1 MLARVHSVVLEGL
14 NAQPI
19 EVEVDVANG
28 LPAFDLVGLPATA
41 VREARE
47 RVRSALRNS
56 GFEFPLRRITVN
68 LAPADVRKDGSGLD
82 VPIAIGI
89 LAATG
94 QIDASRLRDWFL
106 VGELALDGAIRPVS
120 GVLAMAWGLARTWQR
135 RLEGIEG
142 DICKESLHKTK
153 VRGGAT
159 LMKLLVPEAN
169 LAEASRVNG
178 IEAVGAALLKTA
190 VECLIGQ
197 SPTFSPVAS
206 QKRQVRKALYS
217 RASANTVGLF
227 PSGIPDLAAVRGQTV
242 AKRALEIAAAGGHN
256 LVLIGPPGTGKTMLA
271 RCLPGILPP
280 MTDEEAMETTMIYSV
295 AGALPEGVGW
305 VDSRPFRT
313 PHHYTTMAALVGG
326 GRPPRPGEISLAH
339 NGVLFMDEWPEFS
352 REALEAMRQP
362 LEDGQVTIARQG
374 GAVTFPARFMLLTA
388 MNPCPCGHLGD
399 PEKECLCS
407 PVSVERYR
415 NRISGPL
422 WDRMDLQ
429 VAVTRP
435 TYKELVDA
443 TTGPLAGEE
452 SSETVLNRVIEARKR
467 QWHRNRALT
476 QRLPLLQNQPAVC
489 NAHLDAESLKK
500 VAELDS
506 ESETLLSQAY
516 RRLGLSGRGL
526 HRILKVART
535 IADLDGAERIG
546 RIHLAEA
553 LRFRL

>member
-1 MLARVHSVVLEGL
+1 MLARVQSVVLEGL
-14 NAQPI
+14 SAQTI

-56 GFEFPLRRITVN
+56 GYEFPLRRITVN

-82 VPIAIGI
+82 VPIAVGI

-94 QIDASRLRDWFL
+94 QIDAGCLHDWFL

-120 GVLAMAWGLARTWQR
+120 GVLAMARGLAR
-135 RLEGIEG
+135 
-142 DICKESLHKTK
+142 KPHKK
-153 VRGGAT
+153 SDAT
-159 LMKLLVPEAN
+159 SANQLNSSVKLFVPEAN
-169 LAEASRVNG
+169 LAEASRVTGIQAYGSIHLKMVVESLNSPIQNG
-178 IEAVGAALLKTA
+178 STRDIKELITA
-190 VECLIGQ
+190 Q
-197 SPTFSPVAS
+197 T
-206 QKRQVRKALYS
+206 KRDLS
-217 RASANTVGLF
+217 SF
-227 PSGIPDLAAVRGQTV
+227 IPNLNSVRGQPV
-242 AKRALEIAAAGGHN
+242 AKRAVEIAAAGGHN
-256 LVLIGPPGTGKTMLA
+256 LVLIGAPGTGKTMLA

-305 VDSRPFRT
+305 MDNRPFRT
-313 PHHYTTMAALVGG
+313 PHHYTTLAALVGG

-352 REALEAMRQP
+352 REALEALRQP

-374 GAVTFPARFMLLTA
+374 GAVTFPARLMLVAA
-388 MNPCPCGHLGD
+388 MNPCPCGHLGN
-399 PEKECLCS
+399 PEKECICS
-407 PVSVERYR
+407 PISVERYR

-429 VAVTRP
+429 VAVNRP
-435 TYKELVDA
+435 SYSDLFDSTKEPSTA
-443 TTGPLAGEE
+443 EE
-452 SSETVLNRVIEARKR
+452 NSETVLNRVIDARRR
-467 QWHRNRALT
+467 QWQRNRLLSPN
-476 QRLPLLQNQPAVC
+476 QRTVC
-489 NAHLDAESLKK
+489 NAHLDAGVLKQ
-500 VAELDS
+500 VTELDG
-506 ESETLLSQAY
+506 ESEALLTQAY

-535 IADLDGAERIG
+535 IADLEASERIEKN
-546 RIHLAEA
+546 HLAEA